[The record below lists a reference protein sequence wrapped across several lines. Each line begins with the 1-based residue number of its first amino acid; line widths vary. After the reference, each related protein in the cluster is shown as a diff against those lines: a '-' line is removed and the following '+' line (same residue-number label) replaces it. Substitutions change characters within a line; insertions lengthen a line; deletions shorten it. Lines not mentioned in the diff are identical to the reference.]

1 MSNLAI
7 QVILVR
13 LKSDEYSVPKGS
25 IGHISELYPTDSK
38 TIREARNY
46 TVSWTNDPGYGGSST
61 PVMPDDLESLGYFY
75 VRVGRDTV
83 NQILFE
89 HKDLVPDAVIER
101 RAKGMLHEML
111 NKFENGED

>member
-25 IGHISELYPTDSK
+25 IGYISEVFPTDTRIMS
-38 TIREARNY
+38 EAHSF
-46 TVSWTNDPGYGGSST
+46 TVGWMSQPGPGGSST
-61 PVMPDDLESLGYFY
+61 PVIPEDLESLGYLY
-75 VRVGRDTV
+75 VRVGEDAI
-83 NQILFE
+83 NEILFE
-89 HKDLVPDAVIER
+89 YKDAVPDAVIER